1 MLMIDTLSA
10 SRRPALGFWSLTL
23 AMMGIGLAMGTGL
36 PALAL
41 GLSGRGWSTAEV
53 GLGVALLALGQVL
66 ALPVAL
72 KALAGGRARRVLG
85 MGLCGTAMGLSGLA
99 MGLPAQAASGWGSGS
114 MAGLMTMVLATGLAL
129 GVVFNVAETWVHEL
143 VPGDQ
148 RGRWVAVHCTLFTLA
163 QLGGP
168 LLLQAAG
175 LGPALGIAAAL
186 VLGMMCGLAGLPAV
200 MGGQATDEER
210 QNQDQDGPQGERYA
224 MDESAAAEPTSSALD
239 PSGGPAMA
247 QARALL
253 RLALAAPATLWATA
267 LFALFDTVVLSLL
280 PLYLQTHGFSTAVAL
295 TSASVVLL
303 GDVVMEV
310 PVGWWADRWG
320 VRRVQ
325 ALCAAF
331 MGLCALAMPWLLPAG
346 PTPAWW
352 LLMGLLGGAAGG
364 IYVLSVTA
372 CGQQFHGFALA
383 RMTALLGAAWGGASC
398 VGPALAGQA
407 LGWGGAWSLPGLL
420 VAGALLLLAGLWW
433 EGLPRASAL
442 RASLRPSAPIAP
454 TLIP

>member
-1 MLMIDTLSA
+1 MIDTLSA
-10 SRRPALGFWSLTL
+10 PRRPALGFWSLTL

-41 GLSGRGWSTAEV
+41 GLSGRGWSVADI

-72 KALAGGRARRVLG
+72 RALAGGRARRVLG
-85 MGLCGTAMGLSGLA
+85 LGLCGTALGLAALA
-99 MGLPAQAASGWGSGS
+99 MGLPAQAAGGWGGGS
-114 MAGLMTMVLATGLAL
+114 VAGLMTAVLATGLAL

-148 RGRWVAVHCTLFTLA
+148 RGRWVVVHCTLFTLA
-163 QLGGP
+163 QLAGP

-186 VLGMMCGLAGLPAV
+186 VLGMTCGLAGLPAA
-200 MGGQATDEER
+200 MTGQATHEEGQGPVGSQDE
-210 QNQDQDGPQGERYA
+210 GFA
-224 MDESAAAEPTSSALD
+224 THEPAPAPGAPHVPASTPAL
-239 PSGGPAMA
+239 
-247 QARALL
+247 ALL
-253 RLALAAPATLWATA
+253 RLAQAAPATLWATA

-280 PLYLQTHGFSTAVAL
+280 PLYLQSHGFSTAVAL

-325 ALCAAF
+325 AGCAGVMALCA
-331 MGLCALAMPWLLPAG
+331 MAMPWLLPSG
-346 PTPAWW
+346 PSMGWW

-372 CGQQFHGFALA
+372 CGQQFHGLALA
-383 RMTALLGAAWGGASC
+383 RMTALLGAAWGAASC
-398 VGPALAGQA
+398 AGPALAGHA

-420 VAGALLLLAGLWW
+420 MAGACLLLVGLWW

-442 RASLRPSAPIAP
+442 RASFGPTARPASPAPSSMP
-454 TLIP
+454 